1 MLIQSS
7 LILLFAVFFLFAPSL
22 EQWLLDGST
31 AWYRPHLIWLG
42 VVVFVYISQRQDQPR
57 HEP

>member
-7 LILLFAVFFLFAPSL
+7 LILLFAVFFLFTPSL
-22 EQWLLDGST
+22 EQWLLNGGI

-42 VVVFVYISQRQDQPR
+42 VVIFVFISQQDAAR
-57 HEP
+57 HES